1 MIKHLLISCG
11 YVEGNYVS
19 ILAFNH
25 VDGGCE
31 TLKDAVTSLALDMY
45 AKFAEDNP
53 NDAGKKRKRKAC
65 CLKAIKKDSDAN
77 FCSVC
82 GTRIQVVDYFDVDK
96 FVEYVQN
103 LHSST
108 CDSYGDG
115 EHANGRSL
123 EWWPFGSEFME
134 AEKSEVAFLSESAEV
149 TLLYALLEAN
159 PEIKVEERAL
169 EDFECYSNHWQ
180 DILNEK
186 SDE

>member
-25 VDGGCE
+25 VDGGHE
-31 TLKDAVTSLALDMY
+31 TLKEAVTSLALDMY
-45 AKFAEDNP
+45 AKFVEDNP
-53 NDAGKKRKRKAC
+53 NDAGKKRKHKVC

-77 FCSVC
+77 FCSFC

-115 EHANGRSL
+115 EWANERPL
-123 EWWPFGSEFME
+123 EWCPFGSDFMN
-134 AEKSEVAFLSESAEV
+134 AEKSEVAFLYESAEV

-159 PEIKVEERAL
+159 PEIKIEEHVL
-169 EDFECYSNHWQ
+169 EDFERYSNHWKN
-180 DILNEK
+180 IKRE
-186 SDE
+186 ER